1 MKSNQSHTIQ
11 YKIPHYSPCFLTP
24 YVLPALLYVLQ
35 VDEYDRTHPDDH
47 DVSDQKKTSM
57 LGAIEIFEKTF
68 WNGLC
73 GSIRN
78 GMRDKSDKIA
88 AMNIDF

>member
-1 MKSNQSHTIQ
+1 M
-11 YKIPHYSPCFLTP
+11 
-24 YVLPALLYVLQ
+24 
-35 VDEYDRTHPDDH
+35 DEYDRTHPDDH
-47 DVSDQKKTSM
+47 DVPDQKKTSM

-68 WNGLC
+68 WTGLC